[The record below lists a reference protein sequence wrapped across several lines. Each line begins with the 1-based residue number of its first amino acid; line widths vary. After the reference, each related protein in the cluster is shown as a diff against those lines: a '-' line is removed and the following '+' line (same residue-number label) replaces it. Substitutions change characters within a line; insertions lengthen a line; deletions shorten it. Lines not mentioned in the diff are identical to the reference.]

1 MWFKNGL
8 KAQKLLAQGNTLGII
23 AVSKAPCKGKSLI
36 NCLVLESFCPF
47 RACGAYL
54 RKLSN

>member
-1 MWFKNGL
+1 MWFRNGL

-36 NCLVLESFCPF
+36 NCLVLESFCPY

-54 RKLSN
+54 RKLSK